1 MNQSS
6 DAAEQLVRMTLNG
19 VETAAKISG
28 TGAKHVSVL
37 LYAALQEQGK
47 TKGKIRLNNMLKS
60 GKELKVF
67 AVRDGELQKFCTEA
81 KKYGVLY
88 CILKD
93 KNSNDGLTDI
103 MVRAEDA
110 SKINRIFERF
120 SLATIDMASIQN
132 EIDSYRA
139 DNSKEDTEKLLD
151 ILEGKHMADANF
163 QTARTEKSRQSGHT
177 SRQTE
182 DRSSTGSDR
191 PSVKKELAEIKSQQ
205 TKQHKHRERQ
215 KGIEK

>member
-19 VETAAKISG
+19 VETVAKISG
-28 TGAKHVSVL
+28 TGAKQVSVL

-93 KNSNDGLTDI
+93 KNSNDGKRESLEFTVSYLRWIFIGAPVI
-103 MVRAEDA
+103 MLANGFACGIIYYFVVLIIQH
-110 SKINRIFERF
+110 SKKN
-120 SLATIDMASIQN
+120 
-132 EIDSYRA
+132 
-139 DNSKEDTEKLLD
+139 
-151 ILEGKHMADANF
+151 
-163 QTARTEKSRQSGHT
+163 
-177 SRQTE
+177 
-182 DRSSTGSDR
+182 
-191 PSVKKELAEIKSQQ
+191 
-205 TKQHKHRERQ
+205 
-215 KGIEK
+215 